1 MKIILSL
8 LLVLSCAACAGPR
21 TFAEDAGVEP
31 APDNFLPPPVR
42 LGADNRYDYRLG
54 PFDKV
59 SVDVM
64 GIETE
69 ARELTLD
76 GQGVISFPMA
86 GPVVAEGLTT
96 QELAQLIEQRLRD
109 SYMRNPDV
117 SVNLV
122 EQQSESIVVEGE
134 VNEPGIYPV
143 LRDMSLL
150 SAVALAG
157 GTTQF
162 SQNSTVVVFRT
173 VEDQRYLGLYDLT
186 AVRRGNYA
194 DPQLYPGDTVVI
206 GTSRTQRLLDI
217 LPGFVSLITTPLI
230 LLDGR

>member
-1 MKIILSL
+1 
-8 LLVLSCAACAGPR
+8 
-21 TFAEDAGVEP
+21 
-31 APDNFLPPPVR
+31 
-42 LGADNRYDYRLG
+42 
-54 PFDKV
+54 
-59 SVDVM
+59 
-64 GIETE
+64 
-69 ARELTLD
+69 
-76 GQGVISFPMA
+76 VISFPMA

-96 QELAQLIEQRLRD
+96 QELAQLIEQRLRE